1 MKHIYLFLFVFSML
15 LTACGATPSN
25 PIMPTAQMTL
35 TIPATGTETPTPS
48 AATETPITTPTR
60 QPSRTPSAPQT
71 CPQTDEKTRANF
83 APAFKG
89 KKVAYHDARQ
99 VVLDF
104 LNAGGI
110 PQSAI
115 DKLAENGVTASLL
128 DVTGD
133 GVPELLLPSGYLS
146 IFGCQDGKYVNLL
159 DLAPTEGTGYEPVT
173 LNIQDLNQNGVP
185 EIFLAQVL
193 NDRVRYSLLEWDGK
207 HLVSIVP
214 ESYQSSA
221 KLYIENHDIYA
232 VGESND
238 QKGAINGNWQ
248 LVDIDN
254 DGLKE
259 IAIKAGVTS
268 KFIFN
273 RDLEEQIILKSV
285 GGDYQVESF
294 SKEFTPTPKPTY
306 TPLPFSAICDYKAP
320 DVQLATSWGDGSPV
334 SAIED
339 FLNHGGNPQDLSK
352 HFDIT
357 IKDLN
362 NDGVAEILAIQQDPV
377 FASIY
382 MFSCINGAY
391 KSSLDF
397 INEPVNM
404 IETLSTNDLNK
415 NGLPEITIRSFG
427 CFMKGCVELFIA
439 EWDGTKFASLLR
451 DGDGKDAQ
459 NYAEIYYYKDAY
471 LKDIDNDGISE
482 LIGVNSPKED
492 RDPGGLP
499 WRVETYT
506 YKWDGTYYKPLLVE
520 YGTPHYRFQAV
531 QDGDSYALDGQY
543 EKALAAYKNAIQNEK
558 LDWWSEER
566 ENYLLLSYKIGP
578 CAEKGAKCPPPT
590 IDPDEKPILQAY
602 SYFRRMVTQLM
613 MGQTSAAEA
622 TYKAMLTVY
631 PLDADKKII
640 VAAGSSPEV
649 TGSGISKMA
658 NAFWQEY
665 QASHNMGNACAKA
678 VAFANTQTPFWQ
690 YIGSSYMGFQ
700 MRTYHAEDV
709 CPFK

>member
-1 MKHIYLFLFVFSML
+1 MKHIYLFLLFFFML
-15 LTACGATPSN
+15 LTACAATPSN
-25 PIMPTAQMTL
+25 PTATAIQMTA
-35 TIPATGTETPTPS
+35 TIPATETPAPS
-48 AATETPITTPTR
+48 TTTETPIATATR

-71 CPQTDEKTRANF
+71 CPQMDEKARANF

-89 KKVAYHDARQ
+89 QKAAYHDARQ

-104 LNAGGI
+104 LNAGGN
-110 PQSAI
+110 PQTAI

-133 GVPELLLPSGYLS
+133 GVPELLVPSGYLS
-146 IFGCQDGKYVNLL
+146 IFGCQDGKYVSLL
-159 DLAPTEGTGYEPVT
+159 DIAPTEGTGYEFVT

-193 NDRVRYSLLEWDGK
+193 DDRVKYSLLEWDGK
-207 HLVSIVP
+207 HLASIVP
-214 ESYQSSA
+214 EFYQSSA

-273 RDLEEQIILKSV
+273 ADLEEQIILKST
-285 GGDYQVESF
+285 GGDYQVASF
-294 SKEFTPTPKPTY
+294 STEFTPTPKPTY
-306 TPLPFSAICDYKAP
+306 TPLPFSATCNYKAP
-320 DVQLATSWGDGSPV
+320 DVQLDTSWGDGSPV
-334 SAIED
+334 PAIEA

-362 NDGVAEILAIQQDPV
+362 NDGVPEIVVINNISMS
-377 FASIY
+377 SIY
-382 MFSCINGAY
+382 IFSCINGTY
-391 KSSLDF
+391 KSSLEDSDF
-397 INEPVNM
+397 YPVNS
-404 IETLSTNDLNK
+404 IEILSTADINK
-415 NGLPEITIRSFG
+415 DGLPEIVLRDLS
-427 CFMKGCVELFIA
+427 CFMNGCAYLSII
-439 EWDGTKFASLLR
+439 EWDGTKFAGLIM
-451 DGDGKDAQ
+451 DGNGSDAE
-459 NYAEIYYYKDAY
+459 NYAEMIYYKDAY
-471 LKDIDNDGISE
+471 LKDIDNDGILE
-482 LIGVNSPKED
+482 LIGVNSPSEGK
-492 RDPGGLP
+492 DPGGLP

-506 YKWDGTYYKPLLVE
+506 YKWDGKYYKPLLVE

-531 QDGDSYALDGQY
+531 QDGDRYASDGQY

-566 ENYLLLSYKIGP
+566 ERYLRDQGDPACKQT
-578 CAEKGAKCPPPT
+578 GACVMPP
-590 IDPDEKPILQAY
+590 IDPIEKPTLQAY
-602 SYFRRMVTQLM
+602 SAYRIMLTQLILNQPDQ
-613 MGQTSAAEA
+613 GEA
-622 TYKAMLTVY
+622 TYKKLIVDY
-631 PLDADKKII
+631 PDGKDGHVIVEMAD
-640 VAAGSSPEV
+640 
-649 TGSGISKMA
+649 
-658 NAFWQEY
+658 AFWQEY

>member
-1 MKHIYLFLFVFSML
+1 MKRISFLFLVFSML

-25 PIMPTAQMTL
+25 PTATAM
-35 TIPATGTETPTPS
+35 PATVAAPATETPAPS
-48 AATETPITTPTR
+48 AATETPIATPTR
-60 QPSRTPSAPQT
+60 QASRTPSAPQT
-71 CPQTDEKTRANF
+71 CPQTDKKTRANF

-128 DVTGD
+128 DVTSD

-146 IFGCQDGKYVNLL
+146 IFGCQDGKYVSLL

-207 HLVSIVP
+207 HLVSIVQ

-232 VGESND
+232 VGQGND

-268 KFIFN
+268 KFVFN
-273 RDLEEQIILKSV
+273 ADLEEQIILKST
-285 GGDYQVESF
+285 GADYQVASF

-306 TPLPFSAICDYKAP
+306 TPLPFSARCDYKAP
-320 DVQLATSWGDGSPV
+320 DVQLDTSWGDGSPV
-334 SAIED
+334 PVVEH
-339 FLNHGGNPQDLSK
+339 FLNLGGDPQDLRK
-352 HFDIT
+352 YFDIT

-362 NDGVAEILAIQQDPV
+362 NDGVDEIIVIKNLPMS
-377 FASIY
+377 SIY
-382 MFSCINGAY
+382 IFSCINGAY
-391 KSSLDF
+391 KSSLEDSDF
-397 INEPVNM
+397 YPVNS
-404 IETLSTNDLNK
+404 IKILSTDDINK
-415 NGLPEITIRSFG
+415 DGLPEIVLRDLS
-427 CFMKGCVELFIA
+427 CFMSGCAYLSIA
-439 EWDGTKFASLLR
+439 EWDGTKFATLIK
-451 DGDGKDAQ
+451 DGSGTTTE
-459 NYAEIYYYKDAY
+459 NYAEIFYYKDAY
-471 LKDIDNDGISE
+471 LKDIDNDGIPE
-482 LIGVNSPKED
+482 LIGLSSPNED
-492 RDPGGLP
+492 QDPGGLP

-506 YKWDGTYYKPLLVE
+506 YKWDGEHYKPLLVE
-520 YGTPHYRFQAV
+520 YSEPHYIFQAV
-531 QDGDSYALDGQY
+531 QDGDSYVLDGQY
-543 EKALAAYKNAIQNEK
+543 EKALASYKNAIQNDK
-558 LDWWSEER
+558 LEWWSEDR
-566 ENYLLLSYKIGP
+566 FNALRANYGIGP
-578 CAEKGAKCPPPT
+578 CAEKGAKCPAT
-590 IDPDEKPILQAY
+590 KIDANEKPILQAY
-602 SYFRRMVTQLM
+602 SYFRMMVTQLM
-613 MGQTSAAEA
+613 MGQPSGAEN
-622 TYKAMLTVY
+622 TYKTMLMAY

-640 VAAGSSPEV
+640 VVAGNSPAV
-649 TGSGISKMA
+649 TGSIISKMA
-658 NAFWQEY
+658 DAFWQEY
-665 QASHNMGNACAKA
+665 QASHSMGNACKKA
-678 VAFANTQTPFWQ
+678 VAFANTQAPFWQ